1 MTKVK
6 ERPIEEM
13 DNFLKDYANL
23 LLDYVDKYDWNANEE
38 FKAYLNI
45 GWACAQRMVDCARIP
60 IAEVRKRFLAIMN
73 ISINEFFDM
82 NEKQNNPNVN

>member
-38 FKAYLNI
+38 FQAYQNI
-45 GWACAQRMVDCARIP
+45 GWVCAQRMVDCARIP
-60 IAEVRKRFLAIMN
+60 IVEVRKRFLAIMN
-73 ISINEFFDM
+73 FSINEFFDM
-82 NEKQNNPNVN
+82 IENQNNPNVN